1 MLIAIR
7 VIAVSVVLFLCFA
20 VAAALVRLPGSFA
33 ASDQGGAAAMP
44 LLTVC
49 FLQAA
54 VFSYLILR
62 SRWTGWPL
70 VAAVFVVFYGVTT
83 LMPQSD
89 SVVFLTRLPAGT
101 LPKLFLMGALIAA
114 LFSPLAVVILG
125 KRRGEWATVHQDARQ
140 RMLASEWIWKVV
152 LIVLVYLCLYFSFGY
167 YIAWRN
173 PAVPTYYGGVDEGS
187 FFTNMGTVARKTPW
201 LIPFQALRAICW
213 AALALL
219 VIRMQK
225 GRRVEVA
232 LAIGL
237 LFAMMT
243 APLLLPNPY
252 MPEAVRM
259 AHLIETASSNFIFGT
274 FVGWLLTQH
283 RQTPSL
289 AMQEALP

>member
-1 MLIAIR
+1 MAIR
-7 VIAVSVVLFLCFA
+7 VIALTVILFLCFA
-20 VAAALVRLPGSFA
+20 LAATLVRLPGSSP
-33 ASDQGGAAAMP
+33 ASDPAGATALP
-44 LLTVC
+44 VLTVC

-54 VFSYLILR
+54 VVSYLILR

-70 VAAVFVVFYGVTT
+70 AAAVFVVFYGVMT

-114 LFSPLAVVILG
+114 PFSVLAVVILG
-125 KRRGEWATVHQDARQ
+125 KRKGDSATVHQDSRQ
-140 RMLASEWIWKVV
+140 RMPTSEWIWKLA
-152 LIVLVYLCLYFSFGY
+152 LIALVYVCLYFTFGY

-173 PAVPTYYGGVDEGS
+173 PAVPTYYGGVDEGT
-187 FFTNMGTVARKTPW
+187 FWTHMGTVARRTPW
-201 LIPFQALRAICW
+201 LIPFQVLRALCW
-213 AALALL
+213 TALALL
-219 VIRMQK
+219 VTRMLK
-225 GRRVEVA
+225 RDRLETA
-232 LAIGL
+232 LVIGL
-237 LFAMMT
+237 LFAVMT

-274 FVGWLLTQH
+274 FVAWLLTQQ

-289 AMQEALP
+289 AMLAALP